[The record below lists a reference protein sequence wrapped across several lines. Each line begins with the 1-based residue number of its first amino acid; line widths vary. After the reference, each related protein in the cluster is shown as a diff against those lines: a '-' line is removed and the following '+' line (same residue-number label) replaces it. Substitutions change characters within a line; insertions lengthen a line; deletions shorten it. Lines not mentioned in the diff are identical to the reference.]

1 MTMAWFRGAQPK
13 SPQVLVLL
21 ITLLCTKRSPYKL
34 TSTFYLQEKNA
45 VREYCNNAIISYC
58 VPELLYFSMKLRLP

>member
-1 MTMAWFRGAQPK
+1 MTMVWFRGAQPK

-34 TSTFYLQEKNA
+34 TLTFYLQEKKMQCGSTVIMRSFPIVFQNF
-45 VREYCNNAIISYC
+45 YI
-58 VPELLYFSMKLRLP
+58 FQ

>member
-1 MTMAWFRGAQPK
+1 MTMVWFRGVQPK
-13 SPQVLVLL
+13 TPQVLILL
-21 ITLLCTKRSPYKL
+21 ITLLCTKRSPYNLPQRFICKK
-34 TSTFYLQEKNA
+34 KNA